1 MNFFKRQDEARRASR
16 RLVVLFALAVVA
28 VVAAVDLVVFLLM
41 RQGEAH
47 AHGYLPPLGEWL
59 AMHPRM
65 VVGTTLAV
73 LAVIAIAS
81 FYKTMVLGGGGGVV
95 ARSLGGVRISSDT
108 SDPQQRRLLNVVEE
122 MAIAS
127 GVPMPEVYLLEQES
141 GINAFAAG
149 HNPSNAAIG
158 VTRGTLT
165 TLNRAELQGVIAH
178 EFSHILNGDMQLN
191 VRLMGLLFGLLV
203 IALIGRTVL
212 RGATRV
218 RGDRK
223 GGVLIVVLIALA
235 VLIIGYVGLFFG
247 RLIQAAVSRSREAL
261 ADASAVQFTR
271 DPGGLRG
278 ALVKIGASTAGSR
291 VGNTE
296 VEEVAHML
304 FAPGMSRFFAT
315 HPPLL
320 ERLKAIDPRFDPQ
333 EIERARARMMAATV
347 EAETPAAQAR
357 AAEYVIDLPAAA
369 PSVVSQLVGNPG
381 TVHMEL
387 AREIR
392 QSLPEAIVVAGRH
405 AQSARALLLAL
416 ALDSNPGTRAGQKQ
430 VIAQRLSVEIA
441 AATAAL
447 EPDVDALEPEQRS
460 PAMMRGF
467 SALRQ
472 LTHEERVQL
481 MACLNGMLP
490 TDGNVSLHSYV
501 LRKLAQM
508 HLRDDLDPGAR
519 ARRLTL
525 DVVRQDAQVLFSVLA
540 QHGQSDETSARRAYE
555 AGMHHLFPRERPAYG
570 IAGPWSAA
578 LDLALSRLDQLAPI
592 AKEQL
597 VEAMVATVT
606 HDQQLTIGEAELL
619 RAVCASVHCPLPPLV
634 AS

>member
-16 RLVVLFALAVVA
+16 RLVVLFGLAVVA
-28 VVAAVDLVVFLLM
+28 VVAAVDFVVFLWM
-41 RQGEAH
+41 RLNESRGRLV
-47 AHGYLPPLGEWL
+47 LPPLGEWL
-59 AMHPRM
+59 ARHPQM
-65 VVGTTLAV
+65 AIGTTLLV
-73 LAVIAIAS
+73 LAIITVAS

-95 ARSLGGVRISSDT
+95 ARSLGGVRISPDT
-108 SDPQQRRLLNVVEE
+108 TDPQQRRLLNVVEE

-127 GVPMPEVYLLEQES
+127 GVPMPDVYLLEQES

-158 VTRGTLT
+158 VTRGTLS
-165 TLNRAELQGVIAH
+165 TLNRSELQGVIAH

-191 VRLMGLLFGLLV
+191 LRLMGLLFGLLV

-212 RGATRV
+212 RGATRA
-218 RGDRK
+218 RR
-223 GGVLIVVLIALA
+223 GGVVFIMLIALA
-235 VLIIGYVGLFFG
+235 VLIIGYIGLFFG
-247 RLIQAAVSRSREAL
+247 RLIQAAVSRSRESL

-271 DPGGLRG
+271 DPSGLRG
-278 ALVKIGASTAGSR
+278 ALVKIGASAAGSR
-291 VGNTE
+291 VGNPE

-320 ERLKAIDPRFDPQ
+320 ERLKAIDPRFDAG
-333 EIERARARMMAATV
+333 EFERVRARMAIEAA
-347 EAETPAAQAR
+347 EAETPAAQAK
-357 AAEYVIDLPAAA
+357 AAEYVIELPAAG
-369 PSVVSQLVGNPG
+369 PSMVAQLVGNPG
-381 TVHMEL
+381 TAHMQL

-392 QSLPEAIVVAGRH
+392 QSLPGAIVAAGRH
-405 AQSARALLLAL
+405 AGSARALLLAL
-416 ALDSNPGTRAGQKQ
+416 ALESNPETRAKQKQ
-430 VIAQRLSVEIA
+430 VIAQRLSAEIA
-441 AATAAL
+441 VATAAL
-447 EPDVDALEPEQRS
+447 ERDVDALAPEQRI
-460 PAMMRGF
+460 PALLRGF

-472 LTHEERVQL
+472 LMHEERVQL
-481 MACLNGMLP
+481 MACLNGMLLR
-490 TDGNVSLHSYV
+490 DGNVALHSYV

-519 ARRLTL
+519 TRRLTL
-525 DVVRQDAQVLFSVLA
+525 DVVQRDAQVLFSVLA
-540 QHGQSDETSARRAYE
+540 QHGQSDEISARRAYE
-555 AGMHHLFPRERPAYG
+555 AGMHRLFPRERPAYG
-570 IAGPWSAA
+570 IAGAWAAA

-634 AS
+634 AT